1 MSLDARI
8 TDAVARVFGVNP
20 EVVSAD
26 LRIGDVPE
34 WDSLGQLNLIMEV
47 ESVFNT
53 RFDGRQLI
61 SLTSLADIQN
71 ELENRNLLNDN

>member
-1 MSLDARI
+1 MSLDTRI
-8 TDAVARVFGVNP
+8 ANAAARVLSLKPGD
-20 EVVSAD
+20 VSAD

-47 ESVFNT
+47 EWIFGT

-61 SLTSLADIQN
+61 SLTSLADIQK
-71 ELENRNLLNDN
+71 ELKNRKLLSV